1 MKNILNKIYINQ
13 RKINKKIFA
22 FIIFWIL
29 CFIPINTNPE
39 NFNNFGSI
47 NQIRLIIPFLL
58 VFFFLLFLL
67 TKKKI
72 LIRNFFIKIPFVSY
86 IIVTIIF
93 TMINEKLNS
102 YINIYWGIA
111 MLIPFLYIYILV
123 NKLNLLKLFLI
134 FSLILIFFVFFFY
147 LFKIFYD
154 IYIYGRLINF
164 YSIWGLY
171 DDVFKYNLSE
181 PPRSSGLSRMAMLI
195 SISCTLFLLVR
206 RKTSF
211 SSKLIIIII
220 ISSTFGLLFHSR
232 TMTFIYFFLNIS
244 IAVIL
249 ILKKK
254 LKKKIFLF
262 IILLPLFFANSYNL
276 LISYKES
283 LNQNLEEKNLIFK
296 SFENTILRKSEE
308 NNFSSNRYE
317 NWSKI
322 ITASKENYFMG
333 FGFQADR
340 LLVNQ
345 SVHNVYLYS
354 LICGGFLSMLL
365 ITLISF
371 RGAWTSFF
379 ILYKYTFLNK
389 KYDVVDLISTFI
401 TITLLLRGLLETSY
415 AVYSI
420 DYLLF
425 IISFFINELNY
436 KKITRKKF

>member
-13 RKINKKIFA
+13 SKINKKIIA
-22 FIIFWIL
+22 FIIFWIS
-29 CFIPINTNPE
+29 CFIPINANPE

-47 NQIRLIIPFLL
+47 IQIRLIIPFLL
-58 VFFFLLFLL
+58 VFFFSLFLF
-67 TKKKI
+67 TKKKF
-72 LIRNFFIKIPFVSY
+72 LIKNFFITIPFVSY

-93 TMINEKLNS
+93 TIINEKLNS

-111 MLIPFLYIYILV
+111 MLIPYLYIYILD

-147 LFKIFYD
+147 LFKIFYEM
-154 IYIYGRLINF
+154 YIFGRLINF

-171 DDVFKYNLSE
+171 DDVFKYDLSE

-206 RKTSF
+206 RETSF

-249 ILKKK
+249 MLKKK

-276 LISYKES
+276 LVSYKES
-283 LNQNLEEKNLIFK
+283 LNQNLEKKNLIFK

-308 NNFSSNRYE
+308 NNFSSYRFE

-340 LLVNQ
+340 LLIDQ

-365 ITLISF
+365 ITVISF
-371 RGAWTSFF
+371 RGAWTSFL

-389 KYDVVDLISTFI
+389 KYDAVDLISTFTI
-401 TITLLLRGLLETSY
+401 ITLLLRGLLETSY

-425 IISFFINELNY
+425 IISFFINEQNY

>member
-1 MKNILNKIYINQ
+1 L
-13 RKINKKIFA
+13 
-22 FIIFWIL
+22 
-29 CFIPINTNPE
+29 
-39 NFNNFGSI
+39 
-47 NQIRLIIPFLL
+47 
-58 VFFFLLFLL
+58 FFF
-67 TKKKI
+67 
-72 LIRNFFIKIPFVSY
+72 FF
-86 IIVTIIF
+86 
-93 TMINEKLNS
+93 
-102 YINIYWGIA
+102 
-111 MLIPFLYIYILV
+111 
-123 NKLNLLKLFLI
+123 
-134 FSLILIFFVFFFY
+134 

-154 IYIYGRLINF
+154 IYTYGQLINF
-164 YSIWGLY
+164 YSLWGLY
-171 DDVFKYNLSE
+171 TDALKYDLSE

-220 ISSTFGLLFHSR
+220 IISSTFCLLFHSR

-249 ILKKK
+249 MLKKK

-262 IILLPLFFANSYNL
+262 IILLPLFFATSYNL
-276 LISYKES
+276 LILYKES
-283 LNQNLEEKNLIFK
+283 LNKNLEEKNLISK

-308 NNFSSNRYE
+308 NNFSSNRFE

-340 LLVNQ
+340 LLIDQ

-365 ITLISF
+365 ITVISL
-371 RGAWTSFF
+371 RGAWTSFL

-389 KYDVVDLISTFI
+389 KYDAVDLISTFTII
-401 TITLLLRGLLETSY
+401 TFFLRGLLETSY

-425 IISFFINELNY
+425 IICFFINELNY

>member
-1 MKNILNKIYINQ
+1 MMNILKKIYINQ
-13 RKINKKIFA
+13 RKINKEIIA

-29 CFIPINTNPE
+29 CFIPINANPE
-39 NFNNFGSI
+39 NFNNFGPI

-72 LIRNFFIKIPFVSY
+72 LIRNFFITIPFVAY

-111 MLIPFLYIYILV
+111 MLIPYLYIYILD

-147 LFKIFYD
+147 LFKIFYEM
-154 IYIYGRLINF
+154 YSFGRLINF

-171 DDVFKYNLSE
+171 DDTLKYDLSE

-249 ILKKK
+249 MLKKK

-308 NNFSSNRYE
+308 NNFSSHRFE

-340 LLVNQ
+340 LLIDQ

-365 ITLISF
+365 ITVISF
-371 RGAWTSFF
+371 RGAWTSFL

-389 KYDVVDLISTFI
+389 KYDAVDLISTFTI
-401 TITLLLRGLLETSY
+401 ITLLLRGLLETSY

-425 IISFFINELNY
+425 IISFFINEQNY